1 MDPALYDAIFRRKSV
16 RKYRMDS
23 LSSDAIEDI
32 SRYASALEPL
42 CPEIDVQFEFAE
54 HGEIVNLLPV
64 KSPHYILIFSERK
77 DNYLYNAGFLGQQMD
92 LYLSAKGVGSCWLG
106 LAKPQEQIVKGR
118 DGLDFTI
125 MLGFGEA
132 AEPLHRDD
140 VSQFKRKPM
149 SQICFVEGEGAE
161 ELLEPVRLAPSAV
174 NGQPWC
180 FYGTLSELH
189 VGREKLSP
197 VRYPI
202 FNRLNQIDVGI
213 ALCHLVL
220 SAEHMGKVVK
230 FEFFDSEKAKPPPGY
245 NYVVTAYIE

>member
-16 RKYRMDS
+16 RKYRMDP
-23 LSSDAIEDI
+23 LGHDVIEDI
-32 SRYASALEPL
+32 SRYASSLDLL
-42 CPEIDVQFEFAE
+42 CPEIDVQFAFAE

-64 KSPHYILIFSERK
+64 KSPHYILIFSEEK
-77 DNYLYNAGFLGQQMD
+77 DNYLYNAGFLGQQLD
-92 LYLSAKGVGSCWLG
+92 LYLSAKGLGSCWLG
-106 LAKPQEQIVKGR
+106 LARPQEQIVTCC

-132 AEPLHRDD
+132 AEPLHRDN

-149 SQICFVEGEGAE
+149 SQICFVEGAE

-174 NGQPWC
+174 NRQPWC
-180 FYGTLSELH
+180 FYGTPSELH
-189 VGREKLSP
+189 VGREKLSS
-197 VRYPI
+197 VRYPV
-202 FNRLNQIDVGI
+202 FNRLNQIDLGI

-230 FEFFDSEKAKPPPGY
+230 FEFFDSEKAEPPPGY
-245 NYVVTAYIE
+245 QYVVTAYIE

>member
-16 RKYRMDS
+16 RKYRMDP
-23 LSSDAIEDI
+23 LGHDVIEDI
-32 SRYASALEPL
+32 SRYASTLDFL
-42 CPEIDVQFEFAE
+42 CPEIDVQFAFAE

-64 KSPHYILIFSERK
+64 KSPHYILIFSEEK
-77 DNYLYNAGFLGQQMD
+77 DNYLSNAGFLGQQLD
-92 LYLSAKGVGSCWLG
+92 LYLSAKGLGSCWLG
-106 LAKPQEQIVKGR
+106 LARPQEQIVKCR
-118 DGLDFTI
+118 EGLDFTI

-132 AEPLHRDD
+132 AEPLHRDN

-149 SQICFVEGEGAE
+149 SQICFVEGAEG
-161 ELLEPVRLAPSAV
+161 LLEPVRLAPSAV
-174 NGQPWC
+174 NRQPWC
-180 FYGTLSELH
+180 FYGTPSELH
-189 VGREKLSP
+189 VGREKLSS

-202 FNRLNQIDVGI
+202 FKRLNQIDLGI

-230 FEFFDSEKAKPPPGY
+230 FELFDSEKAKPPPGY

>member
-16 RKYRMDS
+16 RKYRMDP
-23 LSSDAIEDI
+23 LGHDVIEDI
-32 SRYASALEPL
+32 SRYASTLDFL
-42 CPEIDVQFEFAE
+42 CPEIDVQFAFAE

-64 KSPHYILIFSERK
+64 KSPHYILIFSEEK
-77 DNYLYNAGFLGQQMD
+77 DNYLYNAGFLGQQLD
-92 LYLSAKGVGSCWLG
+92 LYLSAKGLGSCWLG
-106 LAKPQEQIVKGR
+106 LARPQEQIVKCR
-118 DGLDFTI
+118 EGLDFTI

-132 AEPLHRDD
+132 AEPLHRDN

-149 SQICFVEGEGAE
+149 SQICFVEGAEG
-161 ELLEPVRLAPSAV
+161 LLEPVRLAPSAV
-174 NGQPWC
+174 NRQPWC

-230 FEFFDSEKAKPPPGY
+230 FELFDSEKAKPAPGY

>member
-16 RKYRMDS
+16 RKYRMDP
-23 LSSDAIEDI
+23 LGHDVIEDI
-32 SRYASALEPL
+32 SRYASSLDLL
-42 CPEIDVQFEFAE
+42 CPEIDVEFAFAE

-64 KSPHYILIFSERK
+64 KSPHYILIFSEAK
-77 DNYLYNAGFLGQQMD
+77 DNYLYNAGFLGQQLD
-92 LYLSAKGVGSCWLG
+92 LYLSAKGLGRCWLG
-106 LAKPQEQIVKGR
+106 LARPQEQIVTCC

-132 AEPLHRDD
+132 AEPLHRDN

-149 SQICFVEGEGAE
+149 SQICFVEGAE

-174 NGQPWC
+174 NRQPWC
-180 FYGTLSELH
+180 FYGTPSELH
-189 VGREKLSP
+189 VGREKLSS
-197 VRYPI
+197 VRYPV
-202 FNRLNQIDVGI
+202 FNRLNQIDLGI

-230 FEFFDSEKAKPPPGY
+230 FEFFDSQKAEPPPGY
-245 NYVVTAYIE
+245 QYVVTAYIE